1 MRWAYL
7 GICLPF
13 AQCGLGAVHT
23 KNYAEIMWDGREVVL
38 YRQQEFVLKRRD
50 KIGDALSSEN
60 TLKRG
65 LIR

>member
-1 MRWAYL
+1 
-7 GICLPF
+7 
-13 AQCGLGAVHT
+13 LGAVHT